1 MVYIALLSIYF
12 IVNVGIATCFAYYK
26 HMNHNKRNVSKYYD
40 YVYHV

>member
-12 IVNVGIATCFAYYK
+12 IINVGIGTCLAYYK